1 MRFRLRSFRTC
12 LSWMAVLVSFFFSAQ
27 IEAQETS
34 LEGAQSPSSVSSTT
48 SASPTSSTSS
58 PVELTADKL
67 DYDQVTEVYVA
78 EGSVVVIQG
87 PIRLTADHVTLH
99 KLSGDLLAKGHV
111 YLRDRNTDVWSEQLD
126 LNLNTEAG
134 VITDGDVYMRE
145 KNSFITG
152 QRLRRFSETHYRG
165 QDGSFTNCDAKDG
178 EVPAWRFTFQ
188 DMDFDWDDSLY
199 GEGVWFNIND
209 VPIIP
214 LPTFR
219 YPLGSNRKTGL
230 LIPSVGIDN
239 VFGLRYR
246 QSFFWAINPSQ
257 DLTVSPLILS
267 KRGGGSDFEY
277 RYILNRQ
284 SQGSWLV
291 STLYDTDQSRGRA
304 DINGVHIQE
313 VNPDLSV
320 KLLVNYSTDRSFLQ
334 DLSSSGFLRALPSQA
349 SLLNINQRLDYGSL
363 YLLGQYLQPLGS
375 GGATTFQRVPQIG
388 HILPSYSLFGSPLAV
403 SMDSTFVHFF
413 REKGFQVSRM
423 DFLPGASLN
432 GLHLGNVLGIK
443 PQVKFREVAYTRGV
457 TSKKVQSRETF
468 WAALEAYSHLSKRF
482 RLDEQTRLRH
492 SIEPRVIYEFVPPTD
507 QSELVLIDATDDLIK
522 KSLVTYSLQS
532 RLSEQSMTGGSGTW
546 LDLLVAQ
553 SYHVGDPPGEAE
565 LFSDIWGRA
574 TFNRPISFS
583 PVFSD
588 FRASIDAFYDPN
600 RRRFSQW
607 NTDFRLQAY
616 ETWYAEVG
624 QRYTRSGPRVRRGDI
639 WTPTSFNEVLDAQT
653 GIFFL
658 TAGGAVRLPLGLS
671 VGARVY
677 RDVRRNENS
686 ELDIVGLYQNPC
698 RCFSFG
704 LYYIEFPDRTQFN
717 FIFSLTGLWAGT
729 GIGQTLM
736 ETILGPL
743 FISDNKGVPWSS
755 Q

>member
-1 MRFRLRSFRTC
+1 MTVLAC
-12 LSWMAVLVSFFFSAQ
+12 LVLSVQ
-27 IEAQETS
+27 VQAQETS
-34 LEGAQSPSSVSSTT
+34 LDNAYPE
-48 SASPTSSTSS
+48 ASTSSSSSSSSSS
-58 PVELTADKL
+58 PVELTADTL
-67 DYDQVTEVYVA
+67 DYDQTTEVYVA

-99 KLSGDLLAKGHV
+99 KLSGDLFAKGHV

-152 QRLRRFSETHYRG
+152 QRLRRFSETHYRA

-178 EVPAWRFTFQ
+178 EIPAWRFTFR

-199 GEGVWFNIND
+199 GDGVWFNIND

-230 LIPSVGIDN
+230 LIPSVGVDN
-239 VFGLRYR
+239 VFGFSYR

-277 RYILNRQ
+277 RYILDRR

-291 STLYDTDQSRGRA
+291 STLYDTEQSRGRA
-304 DINGVHIQE
+304 DINGIHIQE
-313 VNPDLSV
+313 VNTDLSV

-334 DLSSSGFLRALPSQA
+334 DLSSSGTLRALPSQE
-349 SLLNINQRLDYGSL
+349 SLLNINQRLDHGSL
-363 YLLGQYLQPLGS
+363 YLLGQYLQPLEA
-375 GGATTFQRVPQIG
+375 GGKSTFQRIPEVG
-388 HILPSYSLFGSPLAV
+388 YILPDYPVFESPLSV
-403 SMDSTFVHFF
+403 GMTSTFVHFF
-413 REKGFQVSRM
+413 REQGFQVSRM
-423 DFLPGASLN
+423 DLLPGVALN
-432 GLHLGNVLGIK
+432 GLHLGNVLGFK
-443 PQVKFREVAYTRGV
+443 PQVKLREVAYTRGLN
-457 TSKKVQSRETF
+457 SNKVKSRETY
-468 WAALEAYSHLSKRF
+468 WASLEAYTYLARRF
-482 RLDEQTRLRH
+482 KIDEQTRLRH

-522 KSLVTYSLQS
+522 KSLLTYSLNT
-532 RLSEQSMTGGSGTW
+532 RLSEQSMTGGSGPW

-583 PVFSD
+583 SLFSD
-588 FRASIDAFYDPN
+588 FRMSIDAFYDPN
-600 RRRFSQW
+600 REQFSQW
-607 NTDFRLQAY
+607 NTDFRLQAHQ
-616 ETWYAEVG
+616 TWYAEVG
-624 QRYTRSGPRVRRGDI
+624 QRYTRSGARVRRGDI
-639 WTPTSFNEVLDAQT
+639 WNSISFNEVLAPQEE
-653 GIFFL
+653 IFFL

-671 VGARVY
+671 VGARVF

-717 FIFSLTGLWAGT
+717 FVFSLTGLWSGA
-729 GIGQTLM
+729 GIGQELM
-736 ETILGPL
+736 STILGPL
-743 FISDNKGVPWSS
+743 FIGDDKGVPWSS
-755 Q
+755 SL

>member
-1 MRFRLRSFRTC
+1 MSILVSCRLRYFRHWF
-12 LSWMAVLVSFFFSAQ
+12 SVMAVLVSLFFSVQVRAQ
-27 IEAQETS
+27 DTSPESAQ
-34 LEGAQSPSSVSSTT
+34 QSSS
-48 SASPTSSTSS
+48 ASS

-67 DYDQVTEVYVA
+67 DYNQATEVYDA

-99 KLSGDLLAKGHV
+99 KLSGDLFAEGHV

-134 VITDGDVYMRE
+134 VITDGDVFMRE

-152 QRLRRFSETHYRG
+152 QRLRRFSETHYRA

-199 GEGVWFNIND
+199 GKGVWFNIND

-230 LIPSVGIDN
+230 LIPSVGVDN
-239 VFGLRYR
+239 VFGFRYQ

-257 DLTVSPLILS
+257 DVTVSPLILS

-277 RYILNRQ
+277 RYILNQR

-291 STLYDTDQSRGRA
+291 STLYDTQQSRGRA

-334 DLSSSGFLRALPSQA
+334 DLSSAGTLRALPSQE
-349 SLLNINQRLDYGSL
+349 SLLNINQRLDHGSL
-363 YLLGQYLQPLGS
+363 YLLGQYLQPLETGGS
-375 GGATTFQRVPQIG
+375 MTFQRFPQIG
-388 HILPSYSLFGSPLAV
+388 HIFPSYSVFGSPLAV
-403 SMDSTFVHFF
+403 GMDSTFVHFF
-413 REKGFQVSRM
+413 REEGFQVSRM

-443 PQVKFREVAYTRGV
+443 PQVKFREVAYTRGQ

-468 WAALEAYSHLSKRF
+468 WAALEAYTHLSKRF

-522 KSLVTYSLQS
+522 KSLVTYSLNS

-553 SYHVGDPPGEAE
+553 SYHVGDPPPLAKR
-565 LFSDIWGRA
+565 FSDIWGRA
-574 TFNRPISFS
+574 TFNRPVSFTQ
-583 PVFSD
+583 VFSD
-588 FRASIDAFYDPN
+588 FQVAVDAFYDPN
-600 RRRFSQW
+600 RSNFSQW
-607 NTDFRLQAY
+607 NTDFRLQANQS
-616 ETWYAEVG
+616 WYVEVG
-624 QRYTRSGPRVRRGDI
+624 QRFTRAGARVRRGDI
-639 WTPTSFNEVLDAQT
+639 WNSISFNEVLVPQPK
-653 GIFFL
+653 ISFL
-658 TAGGAVRLPLGLS
+658 TAGGAVRLPMGLS
-671 VGARVY
+671 VGAKVY
-677 RDVRRNENS
+677 RDIRTNQNS

-717 FIFSLTGLWAGT
+717 FLFSLTGLWTGA
-729 GIGQTLM
+729 GIGQELM
-736 ETILGPL
+736 STILGPL
-743 FISDNKGVPWSS
+743 FIGDDRGVPWSS
-755 Q
+755 RR